1 MQENEKTTNTLHL
14 RREDI
19 ENVKCFYKHKAE
31 MLFYTIIEISA
42 FTAVN
47 AMILRSINEFWH
59 LDVLTLLRIYVF
71 AMYSWIFFNFVHY
84 CVYKA
89 KFFILSK
96 ITLSNIQYCVSGN
109 KLIIKNNWFHV
120 KFLICDIYDILPVA
134 TLRKNKCI
142 LPPNVAEKGNVEI
155 VSDHELQN
163 ISFS

>member
-71 AMYSWIFFNFVHY
+71 AMYSCF
-84 CVYKA
+84 
-89 KFFILSK
+89 
-96 ITLSNIQYCVSGN
+96 
-109 KLIIKNNWFHV
+109 
-120 KFLICDIYDILPVA
+120 FLILFTIAYVNNSRLKSQVLA
-134 TLRKNKCI
+134 
-142 LPPNVAEKGNVEI
+142 AEMIK
-155 VSDHELQN
+155 Q
-163 ISFS
+163 